1 MNSIHPAYGRTP
13 TLLQWQHASL
23 SLGRNNSQLAQV
35 QMQLASGRGM
45 MRPSD
50 DALGAG
56 AVSTLDGLLEAQRQR
71 GRNPSQG
78 EAMLGVIDGSLSEV
92 LNLLLEAKG
101 IGLDQS
107 SSGVD
112 PEVREA
118 QALAVDSILNRVF
131 GLGNTSHQGVHL
143 FGGSATARSPYVD
156 LDGMIQYLG
165 QGSGLLTDLGLASGV
180 PVTIGGEDVFGAV
193 STRVEGHRDLDPS
206 LDPGTYLNELN
217 GAVGEG
223 ITLGVIEVLRNPP
236 GTTVEL
242 DLSEAWT
249 IQDVI
254 NSFRNNLG
262 LDVGIDPA
270 GRGLYVNVPA
280 GEEVTISDQA
290 GGRTARD
297 LGIDSAFTGPGGAGI
312 DLDRRL
318 TDNTPISAL
327 AFDLGVIRFSNGLK
341 TVDLD
346 LSSAQNISDVR
357 HLVQQMDMGIEI
369 QLNEDGDRLDAV
381 NLRSGSLMSIGEVAG
396 GLTAT
401 NLGIRSMDRE
411 TLLDDF
417 NRGLGVGIL
426 SGNIDPE
433 TGALDPSLDVD
444 FAVTL
449 SNGERF
455 EVDLA
460 GCLTVGDML
469 DRIREAADNALSDPG
484 LFDVGLALDGN
495 GIRLEDLSAGGG
507 DFTLESLNGS
517 DVLWDLGLP
526 VDVNG
531 GLGATIVSED
541 RAMVAV
547 EGVFTH
553 LIDLREALMA
563 DDVTGIAVA
572 VERLEG
578 DLERL
583 DRIYADVGIRST
595 RLADA
600 VSRNED
606 LMIMDEQLR
615 SRILDLDYTEASIRF
630 ATLQQQLQAGLATSA
645 RTVSMTL
652 LNYL

>member
-1 MNSIHPAYGRTP
+1 MNTIYPAYGRTP

-23 SLGRNNSQLAQV
+23 SLGRNNSQLAEV
-35 QMQLASGRGM
+35 QMQLASGRGL

-56 AVSTLDGLLEAQRQR
+56 AVSTLDGLLEAQLQR
-71 GRNPSQG
+71 GRNLSQG

-112 PEVREA
+112 PAVREA
-118 QALAVDSILNRVF
+118 QAQTIDSILNRVF

-156 LDGMIQYLG
+156 IDGMIQYLG

-180 PVTIGGEDVFGAV
+180 PVTVGGEDVFGAV

-217 GAVGEG
+217 GATGEG
-223 ITLGVIEVLRNPP
+223 VRLGVVEILRDPP
-236 GTTVEL
+236 GTTVEV

-249 IQDVI
+249 IQDVMDI
-254 NSFRNNLG
+254 FQETA
-262 LDVGIDPA
+262 GIDISIGA
-270 GRGLYVNVPA
+270 NGRGLFITVPD
-280 GEEVTISDQA
+280 GERISISDPS
-290 GGRTARD
+290 GGRTAAD
-297 LGIDSAFTGPGGAGI
+297 LGIDTIFTNLAEIGA
-312 DLDRRL
+312 DLDRQL

-327 AFDLGVIRFSNGLK
+327 AFDLGVIRLSNGLK

-346 LSSAQNISDVR
+346 LSTAQNISDVR
-357 HLVQQMDMGIEI
+357 DLVQQLDMGIEI
-369 QLNEDGDRLDAV
+369 QLNENGDRLDAV
-381 NLRSGSLMSIGEVAG
+381 NLRSGSLMSVGEVTG
-396 GLTAT
+396 DLTAT

-411 TLLDDF
+411 TLLSDF

-449 SNGERF
+449 FNGERF

-460 GCLTVGDML
+460 GCITVGDML
-469 DRIREAADNALSDPG
+469 DRIREAADNGLADPAA
-484 LFDVGLALDGN
+484 FEVGLAVEGN
-495 GIRLEDLSAGGG
+495 GIRLEDLSAGGEN
-507 DFTLESLNGS
+507 FTLESLNGS

-526 VDVNG
+526 VDSNG

-553 LIDLREALMA
+553 LIDLRDALMA
-563 DDVTGIAVA
+563 DDVAGIGVA

-583 DRIYADVGIRST
+583 DRIYADVGIRSR
-595 RLADA
+595 RLSDA

-606 LMIMDEQLR
+606 MMIMDQQLR

>member
-1 MNSIHPAYGRTP
+1 
-13 TLLQWQHASL
+13 
-23 SLGRNNSQLAQV
+23 
-35 QMQLASGRGM
+35 
-45 MRPSD
+45 
-50 DALGAG
+50 
-56 AVSTLDGLLEAQRQR
+56 
-71 GRNPSQG
+71 
-78 EAMLGVIDGSLSEV
+78 
-92 LNLLLEAKG
+92 
-101 IGLDQS
+101 
-107 SSGVD
+107 
-112 PEVREA
+112 
-118 QALAVDSILNRVF
+118 
-131 GLGNTSHQGVHL
+131 
-143 FGGSATARSPYVD
+143 
-156 LDGMIQYLG
+156 
-165 QGSGLLTDLGLASGV
+165 
-180 PVTIGGEDVFGAV
+180 
-193 STRVEGHRDLDPS
+193 
-206 LDPGTYLNELN
+206 
-217 GAVGEG
+217 
-223 ITLGVIEVLRNPP
+223 
-236 GTTVEL
+236 
-242 DLSEAWT
+242 
-249 IQDVI
+249 
-254 NSFRNNLG
+254 
-262 LDVGIDPA
+262 
-270 GRGLYVNVPA
+270 
-280 GEEVTISDQA
+280 
-290 GGRTARD
+290 
-297 LGIDSAFTGPGGAGI
+297 
-312 DLDRRL
+312 
-318 TDNTPISAL
+318 
-327 AFDLGVIRFSNGLK
+327 
-341 TVDLD
+341 
-346 LSSAQNISDVR
+346 R

-578 DLERL
+578 D
-583 DRIYADVGIRST
+583 
-595 RLADA
+595 
-600 VSRNED
+600 
-606 LMIMDEQLR
+606 
-615 SRILDLDYTEASIRF
+615 
-630 ATLQQQLQAGLATSA
+630 
-645 RTVSMTL
+645 
-652 LNYL
+652 